1 MNGLRDLDVTT
12 AHDTPRCFTV
22 AVVALVLL
30 HAFCQASHGYSWVVM
45 VRCWR
50 ECLGLVVHVAQII
63 SETSLRPASCGAS
76 HQATTRVH
84 SPRCVPSTAATG
96 GALDGKYAFTRSC
109 GMLSYHLDKVACFH
123 WSPMSSVLVP
133 YPTRARCSSMLRCFK
148 WWEDPHKLAPLS
160 KATLPS
166 MASQLCWAAAGPG
179 VPDLRGRFAVVT
191 GANRGIGK
199 GVALGLGEAQATVFV
214 TGRKRTDGGF
224 LGKWL
229 AVPISQSNEG
239 EVNLT
244 TIGNWK
250 WLSWLQN
257 YSG

>member
-1 MNGLRDLDVTT
+1 
-12 AHDTPRCFTV
+12 
-22 AVVALVLL
+22 
-30 HAFCQASHGYSWVVM
+30 
-45 VRCWR
+45 
-50 ECLGLVVHVAQII
+50 
-63 SETSLRPASCGAS
+63 
-76 HQATTRVH
+76 
-84 SPRCVPSTAATG
+84 
-96 GALDGKYAFTRSC
+96 
-109 GMLSYHLDKVACFH
+109 
-123 WSPMSSVLVP
+123 
-133 YPTRARCSSMLRCFK
+133 
-148 WWEDPHKLAPLS
+148 
-160 KATLPS
+160 

-229 AVPISQSNEG
+229 AAVPISHSNEG

-250 WLSWLQN
+250 WVIVMATELLVQKFQHISTLHLVGTGFDGNPGCEKRRRSRCHTQFSHSADTSKFSDMAQSN
-257 YSG
+257 RQRNEDHVCKSKLFGL